1 MSYLKDV
8 KRPVIE
14 FNVTEAFISRLLGEF
29 SKQEPSIAVSSEF
42 DSNVDPQCI
51 DVVEGHIRHKLYEA
65 NKDNTA
71 YEIYKDL
78 LSGGFSVVKVFTEYA
93 NKRSMHQTIRFS
105 RVFDPTLCGWD
116 PMARVSTKSDG
127 EYCFEIYPK
136 SKSAFKSEYP
146 DVDIS
151 GISFSR
157 GIDGFNW
164 SYSQEREDVLLVCDY
179 YEKKYRKIK
188 IAQYA
193 DGVVRTPEE
202 YEELLERFKKEKRIE
217 QPPIMVGEPRTTN
230 EEYIVR
236 YVFIEGKVI
245 KHEETNFAY
254 LPLVFFDGNSITS
267 RQTINGVIQQ
277 FTKPYAFHTRGA
289 QALKNAAGQS
299 LANELENMV
308 QHKIMVA
315 EEAIPA
321 QYIDAYTDVQTP
333 SVLVYKAFK
342 DNDPQ
347 VALPPPQMIP
357 RPPIPGEIMGAFQMA
372 DNLMQTILGSYDA
385 SLGIQNNQLSGVA
398 IVEGATQSNSAAMP
412 YIVGFLA
419 GLNQVAQIM
428 LDLIPKYY
436 TTPRTIPIIGK
447 DGKNTYVKINSD
459 DGIALD
465 YDENVLNVSVEAG
478 VNFAIQKSRAL
489 SQIIGLMQASPTFA
503 QFMNTEGLP
512 ELLDNVEIRGIDKL
526 KLKAEKYQEMIMQ
539 QQQQAAQNPQPNPL
553 MVRAQA
559 DLIRAQNQG
568 KQFETESKIKAA
580 QLGLEEQRLHNDL
593 MKFSVANETDEK
605 QQQIQ
610 MRRDETARMGKAV
623 DIAIQ
628 AADMSHRHAHDAH
641 RLTQHV
647 QDRHM
652 DRSVKLAEHL
662 HKIHEASESPLEE
675 EMEHS

>member
-1 MSYLKDV
+1 
-8 KRPVIE
+8 
-14 FNVTEAFISRLLGEF
+14 
-29 SKQEPSIAVSSEF
+29 
-42 DSNVDPQCI
+42 
-51 DVVEGHIRHKLYEA
+51 
-65 NKDNTA
+65 
-71 YEIYKDL
+71 
-78 LSGGFSVVKVFTEYA
+78 
-93 NKRSMHQTIRFS
+93 
-105 RVFDPTLCGWD
+105 
-116 PMARVSTKSDG
+116 
-127 EYCFEIYPK
+127 
-136 SKSAFKSEYP
+136 
-146 DVDIS
+146 
-151 GISFSR
+151 
-157 GIDGFNW
+157 
-164 SYSQEREDVLLVCDY
+164 
-179 YEKKYRKIK
+179 
-188 IAQYA
+188 
-193 DGVVRTPEE
+193 
-202 YEELLERFKKEKRIE
+202 
-217 QPPIMVGEPRTTN
+217 
-230 EEYIVR
+230 
-236 YVFIEGKVI
+236 
-245 KHEETNFAY
+245 
-254 LPLVFFDGNSITS
+254 
-267 RQTINGVIQQ
+267 
-277 FTKPYAFHTRGA
+277 
-289 QALKNAAGQS
+289 
-299 LANELENMV
+299 MV

-489 SQIIGLMQASPTFA
+489 NQIIGLMQASPTFA

-526 KLKAEKYQEMIMQ
+526 KLKAERYQEMIMQ
-539 QQQQAAQNPQPNPL
+539 QQQQASQNPQPNPL

-662 HKIHEASESPLEE
+662 HRIHEASESPLEE
-675 EMEHS
+675 EMEHATTEG